1 MLNQFTKAAAVAR
14 MSLRNA
20 ISGTCLV
27 DGDGRRQKVPA
38 SLLPYVRVLSQRLST
53 SQLPG
58 NSEPGSGSGSGGPGL
73 GLGEARSLKFR
84 LKSLDKRTT
93 RNDVEDEDKLFLE
106 LLKDTFQFPHVGR
119 AEVLLIKYPSLRE
132 IGVEGIAEMNQFLT
146 QNGVTLDRLLRM
158 PWLLTMSKG
167 QYAA

>member
-1 MLNQFTKAAAVAR
+1 MLNQLTKATAAAVAR

-58 NSEPGSGSGSGGPGL
+58 NSEPGSGGPGL

-93 RNDVEDEDKLFLE
+93 RNDVEDEDKLFLG